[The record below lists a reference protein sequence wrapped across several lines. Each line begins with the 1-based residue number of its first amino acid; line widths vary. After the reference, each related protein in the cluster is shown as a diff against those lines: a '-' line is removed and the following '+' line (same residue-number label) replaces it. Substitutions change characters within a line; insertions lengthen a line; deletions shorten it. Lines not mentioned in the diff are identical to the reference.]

1 MLHYPKSRDEWLKL
15 RHSCVSSTEVAA
27 LHGLSPYLTAFEL
40 ACLKRAEIPDDR
52 EIGERATW
60 GLRMQSAAAAGLAED
75 LKIKVRALNAYAIQ
89 DGTRMGAS
97 FDYEIIGTEPGSE
110 FEDYYKRLGTGILE
124 IKTVDALVYRNDW
137 QDGEA
142 PAHVE
147 IQVQGQLECIER
159 AWAIIGVVVGGN
171 KGVHLL
177 RERDLEVGAALRR
190 KVQEF
195 WMLLEA
201 GGMPPVVLPDDV
213 EIIRRLYS
221 YAEPGNLLDANG
233 NDEIKSLCAE
243 YAAAGEDEK
252 AASARKDT
260 ARAKLL
266 QMIGTA
272 EKVLCDGYTISCGLV
287 SEAEIPAYTR
297 RGYRNFRITQKRAKA

>member
-1 MLHYPKSRDEWLKL
+1 MLHYPKTRDEWLKL

-40 ACLKRAEIPDDR
+40 AVLKKADPPDDR
-52 EIGERATW
+52 EAGERATW
-60 GLRMQSAAAAGLAED
+60 GLRMQEAAARGLAED

-124 IKTVDALVYRNDW
+124 IKTVDAWVYRNDW

-142 PAHVE
+142 PAHIEV
-147 IQVQGQLECIER
+147 QVQAQLECIER

-177 RERDLEVGAALRR
+177 RERDLEVGAALTR

-213 EIIRRLYS
+213 EIIRKLYA
-221 YAEPGNLLDANG
+221 YAEPGNLLDAHG
-233 NDEIKSLCAE
+233 NDEIKQLCAE

-252 AASARKDT
+252 AAVARKDT

-266 QMIGTA
+266 QMIGPA
-272 EKVLCDGYTISCGLV
+272 EKVLADGYTISCGV
-287 SEAEIPAYTR
+287 VGEAVIPSYVR
-297 RGYRNFRITQKRAKA
+297 KGYRNFRVTTKKVKA